1 LIILFQGFALS
12 LLSIYYCFG
21 YIYSFGCFSVMDAGT
36 SFSLKAQS
44 RCPLQE
50 QYMQR
55 KNARENVISY
65 IFLIIASNSFTISF
79 NSLQN
84 LNRVLRL

>member
-1 LIILFQGFALS
+1 
-12 LLSIYYCFG
+12 
-21 YIYSFGCFSVMDAGT
+21 MDAGT

-84 LNRVLRL
+84 LNRVLRDYSFFFFFWFYVFNFELGYLQFDL